1 MTELSILEMI
11 KYAIKA
17 FLDSKVIV
25 LLVLEGLILLV
36 SFVFSKLMDKRV
48 VKTTSIFASLTILGF
63 YITNYVG
70 TIKVFIDN
78 ISTQIVELIY
88 FPSTLEFFIV
98 MSISVLIMLVT
109 LLRKKSS
116 TLMKVINTSVP
127 IAISFL
133 FLCIIEYINTNE
145 VAFDEFS
152 VFTNPALMSL
162 YELAM
167 GVFIS
172 WIILLLVIKV
182 DKLIINHVTLPK
194 LKEETSLVT
203 VDLSQIEEEEE
214 IELPRLKSE
223 IPH

>member
-1 MTELSILEMI
+1 MAELSILEMI
-11 KYAIKA
+11 KYTIKA

-25 LLVLEGLILLV
+25 LLVLEALILLV
-36 SFVFSKLMDKRV
+36 SFVFSKVMNKKV
-48 VKTTSIFASLTILGF
+48 VHVTSIFASLTILGF

-98 MSISVLIMLVT
+98 MSLSILIMLVT
-109 LLRKKSS
+109 LLLKKSS
-116 TLMKVINTSVP
+116 TLLKVINTSVP
-127 IAISFL
+127 ITISFL

-152 VFTNPALMSL
+152 VFTNPVLMSL

-172 WIILLLVIKV
+172 WIIVLLVIKV
-182 DKLIINHVTLPK
+182 DKVIIHQVTLPK
-194 LKEETSLVT
+194 LKEKTSLVT
-203 VDLSQIEEEEE
+203 VDLSQLDEDEE
-214 IELPRLKSE
+214 IELPRLKSKVSR
-223 IPH
+223 

>member
-1 MTELSILEMI
+1 MAELSILEMI
-11 KYAIKA
+11 KYTIKA

-25 LLVLEGLILLV
+25 LLVLEALILLV
-36 SFVFSKLMDKRV
+36 SFVFSKVMNKKV
-48 VKTTSIFASLTILGF
+48 VHVTSIFASLTILGF

-98 MSISVLIMLVT
+98 MALSILIMLVT
-109 LLRKKSS
+109 LLHKKSS
-116 TLMKVINTSVP
+116 TLLKVINTSVP
-127 IAISFL
+127 ITISFL

-152 VFTNPALMSL
+152 VFTNPVLMSL

-172 WIILLLVIKV
+172 WIIVLLVIKV
-182 DKLIINHVTLPK
+182 DKVIIHQVTLPK
-194 LKEETSLVT
+194 LKEKTSLVT
-203 VDLSQIEEEEE
+203 VDLSQLDEDEE
-214 IELPRLKSE
+214 IELPRLKSKVSR
-223 IPH
+223 